1 MIEWIWKVPVAIGAG
16 LMLYLW
22 GAALVRNLATGH
34 DQPAD
39 DAPVDLED
47 VDYHFRCVVCSTQV
61 VMYAAPNG
69 EIPLPPRHCAERMD
83 LVTTLA

>member
-1 MIEWIWKVPVAIGAG
+1 MNALVWKLPIAIGGAV
-16 LMLYLW
+16 LLYLW
-22 GAALVRNLATGH
+22 GAALVRNFARGH

-39 DAPVDLED
+39 DEVVELED

-83 LVTTLA
+83 LVATLE